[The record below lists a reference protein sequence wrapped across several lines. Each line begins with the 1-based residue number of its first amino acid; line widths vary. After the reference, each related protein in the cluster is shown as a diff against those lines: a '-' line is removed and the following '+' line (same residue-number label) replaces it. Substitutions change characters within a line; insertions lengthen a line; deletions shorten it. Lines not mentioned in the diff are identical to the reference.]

1 MDRCIR
7 IACISL
13 ALALTA
19 VAAFAQG
26 APDRASPDRAS
37 PDRASPDQAAAVD
50 ETSLVFDATAV
61 PGAETPADSSIFPY
75 VIRMILVLAL
85 ILGCIYGLYALIKR
99 SGKPG
104 VATDSY
110 LRVLASTPLAV
121 GRNLHV
127 VALGERA
134 WLVGSTDASVSLIA
148 EVADKELIDALAL
161 RAAEAPQ
168 APRKDFGAMLMEMLG
183 RKNAKAGFAPRSG
196 DFLSG
201 QRDRLRKF

>member
-13 ALALTA
+13 ALALTT

-26 APDRASPDRAS
+26 APSLAAPSSTA
-37 PDRASPDQAAAVD
+37 PDQAAAVD
-50 ETSLVFDATAV
+50 ETSLVFDAAADGA
-61 PGAETPADSSIFPY
+61 PGAEASAGSSIFPY

-99 SGKPG
+99 SSKP
-104 VATDSY
+104 VAAADSY
-110 LRVLASTPLAV
+110 LRVIASTPLAV

-127 VALGERA
+127 VALGDKA

-148 EVADKELIDALAL
+148 ELADKELIDALTL

-168 APRKDFGAMLMEMLG
+168 APRKDFGAMLGEMLG
-183 RKNAKAGFAPRSG
+183 RKNAKSGPSPRPG

>member
-7 IACISL
+7 IACLSL
-13 ALALTA
+13 ALALTTA
-19 VAAFAQG
+19 AAFAQG
-26 APDRASPDRAS
+26 TPGPAA
-37 PDRASPDQAAAVD
+37 PDQAAAVD
-50 ETSLVFDATAV
+50 ETRLVFEAAADGA
-61 PGAETPADSSIFPY
+61 PGAEASAGSSIFPY

-99 SGKPG
+99 SGKP
-104 VATDSY
+104 VAAADSY
-110 LRVLASTPLAV
+110 LRVIASTPLAV

-127 VALGERA
+127 VALGDKA

-148 EVADKELIDALAL
+148 EVADKELIDALML

-168 APRKDFGAMLMEMLG
+168 APRKDFGAMLGEMLG
-183 RKNAKAGFAPRSG
+183 RKNAKGGPSPRPG